1 VRRYTD
7 MTYCDNY
14 STPLTGHSLGSTATY
29 SSTSWDFTANSGYP
43 ETAPPSGSQ
52 TYNQYNWPSRIDADS
67 HSAVSNFGGSQ
78 QYVTETPYG
87 AGHHQHWQ
95 SQPLWPVQ
103 QQLDNWQQYE
113 GNRGSQMYQDLR
125 TAAANGQQYGGYGGS
140 QMHQYSNA
148 APGPA
153 GEQRMPL
160 RKLSYLFKQS
170 F

>member
-7 MTYCDNY
+7 MTYCNNY

-29 SSTSWDFTANSGYP
+29 SSTSWDSTANSGYP

-67 HSAVSNFGGSQ
+67 HSAVNNFGGSQ
-78 QYVTETPYG
+78 QDVTETPYG

-113 GNRGSQMYQDLR
+113 GNRGARCTRISVLPPPTGNSTEDTEEARCTSTPMLR
-125 TAAANGQQYGGYGGS
+125 LGQPVS
-140 QMHQYSNA
+140 S
-148 APGPA
+148 
-153 GEQRMPL
+153 ECL
-160 RKLSYLFKQS
+160 
-170 F
+170 